1 MRFKKNDK
9 MKWIIK
15 ILLTFILLPFLALS
29 QVKLDVKIEK
39 TNLKIGE
46 VTQVNY
52 VFNEEGKNFVPP
64 SFAGFNKG
72 GSYVSSNEVYDN
84 GEYSIQQVY
93 TFVIQ
98 ATKAGKVTISPANI
112 RFDGK
117 VYSSKP
123 VLVLVS
129 KEKASEVIQRNQNP
143 IPVSKPT
150 STSKTIAGAN
160 NLLFVDVE
168 VNKTSAFVNEPVEV
182 CYRIYLAPNLDVEL
196 NKKIATKFNSFW
208 SQTEDVQGGWERSIV
223 NNRVY
228 KSKVFKKAMLYPQKT
243 GKLEITPIT
252 LDLNINYP
260 TGDYD
265 FFGEPEY
272 NIARREVVSNTKYIQ
287 VNPLPE
293 KGKPENFTGA
303 VGKFE
308 FKVNVQKSELKSG
321 ESLQLDLI
329 VSGNGNLKLFEIP
342 KPSLPSNFEIF
353 EPKHQEFISENMN
366 GISGKIMDSYT
377 IIPQEK
383 GVFRLK
389 PQQFSFF
396 DVQSKTYKTIFSNA
410 VDLNVLQGENQAN
423 VTSVSKS
430 KSEAK
435 EQKEEAKSGFEFTF
449 MHFIGAVSLAGL
461 ALLFFTL
468 KRNKKPIEEEV
479 VVESKPMEK
488 AFSVNE
494 IQDFI
499 SNKELFYQKMEVK
512 IAEFLQH
519 KFSLEKADF
528 NKENIIQKFQEHNVS
543 QENTNDFIGLLQNCE
558 KARYMP
564 TSDANMQLDFEKL
577 QQLVQV
583 IGAKIQ

>member
-1 MRFKKNDK
+1 MNAL
-9 MKWIIK
+9 IK
-15 ILLTFILLPFLALS
+15 IVLTIILLPFLALS
-29 QVKLDVKIEK
+29 QVKLEVKIEK
-39 TNLKIGE
+39 TNLKLGE
-46 VTQVNY
+46 ITQVNY
-52 VFNEEGKNFVPP
+52 VFNEEGRNFVPP

-72 GSYVSSNEVYDN
+72 GSYVSSNEVYNN
-84 GEYSIQQVY
+84 GVYSIQQVY

-98 ATKAGKVTISPANI
+98 AAKPGKVTISPANI

-117 VYSSKP
+117 VYASKP
-123 VLVLVS
+123 IAVTVS
-129 KEKASEVIQRNQNP
+129 KEKASDAIPRNQNP
-143 IPVSKPT
+143 VVTSPKPN
-150 STSKTIAGAN
+150 STTKTIAGAN

-168 VNKTSAFVNEPVEV
+168 INKTAAFVNEPVEV
-182 CYRIYLAPNLDVEL
+182 YYRIYLAPNLEVEL
-196 NKKIATKFNSFW
+196 NKKITTKFNNFW
-208 SQTEDVQGGWERSIV
+208 SQTEDVQGGWERSVV

-228 KSKVFKKAMLYPQKT
+228 KSKIFKKAILYPQKT

-260 TGDYD
+260 TGDFD

-272 NIARREVVSNTKYIQ
+272 SVARREIVSNIKYVQ

-308 FKVNVQKSELKSG
+308 FNVNVQKSELKSG

-342 KPSLPSNFEIF
+342 KPSLPSNFEIY
-353 EPKHQEFISENMN
+353 EPKHQEFINENMK

-383 GVFRLK
+383 GVFKLK

-396 DVQSKTYKTIFSNA
+396 DVQSKTYKTISSDA
-410 VDLNVLQGENQAN
+410 IDLNVLQGENQAN
-423 VTSVSKS
+423 VTSVSKEKTS
-430 KSEAK
+430 VK
-435 EQKEEAKSGFEFTF
+435 EKKDEAKSGFEFTF
-449 MHFIGAVSLAGL
+449 THFIGVVSLAGL

-468 KRNKKPIEEEV
+468 KRNKKPLEDDVVIIE
-479 VVESKPMEK
+479 KPVKKE
-488 AFSVNE
+488 FSVAE
-494 IQDFI
+494 IQEYI
-499 SNKELFYQKMEVK
+499 ANKELFYQKMEVK
-512 IAEFLQH
+512 ITEFLQD
-519 KFSLEKADF
+519 KFSLEKADL
-528 NKENIIQKFQEHNVS
+528 NKENIIQKFKEHNIS
-543 QENTNDFIGLLQNCE
+543 QENTSDFIGLLQNCE

-577 QQLVQV
+577 QHLVQV
-583 IGAKIQ
+583 IST

>member
-1 MRFKKNDK
+1 MNAL
-9 MKWIIK
+9 IK
-15 ILLTFILLPFLALS
+15 IVVTIILLPFLALS
-29 QVKLDVKIEK
+29 QVKLEVKIEK
-39 TNLKIGE
+39 TNLKLGE

-52 VFNEEGKNFVPP
+52 VFNEEGRNFVPP

-84 GEYSIQQVY
+84 GVYSIQQVY

-98 ATKAGKVTISPANI
+98 AAKAGKVTISPANI

-117 VYSSKP
+117 VYASKP
-123 VLVLVS
+123 VVVS
-129 KEKASEVIQRNQNP
+129 VSNEKASDAIQRNQNP
-143 IPVSKPT
+143 IVTSPKPN
-150 STSKTIAGAN
+150 SNNKTIVGAN

-168 VNKTSAFVNEPVEV
+168 INKTSAFVNEPVEV
-182 CYRIYLAPNLDVEL
+182 YYRIYLAPNLDVEL
-196 NKKIATKFNSFW
+196 NKKIATKFNNFW
-208 SQTEDVQGGWERSIV
+208 SQTEDVQGGWERSVV

-228 KSKVFKKAMLYPQKT
+228 KSKVFKKAILYPQKT

-260 TGDYD
+260 TGDFD

-272 NIARREVVSNTKYIQ
+272 NVARREVVSNTKYIQ

-308 FKVNVQKSELKSG
+308 FNVNVQKNELKSG

-329 VSGNGNLKLFEIP
+329 VSGTGNLKLFEIP

-353 EPKHQEFISENMN
+353 EPKHQEFISENMK

-377 IIPQEK
+377 VIPQEK
-383 GVFRLK
+383 GVFKLN

-396 DVQSKTYKTIFSNA
+396 DVQSKSYKTISSDA
-410 VDLNVLQGENQAN
+410 IDLNVLQGENQAN
-423 VTSVSKS
+423 VTSISKV
-430 KSEAK
+430 KTETKGKKEA
-435 EQKEEAKSGFEFTF
+435 ANSGFEFTF
-449 MHFIGAVSLAGL
+449 IHFIGAVAASGL

-468 KRNKKPIEEEV
+468 KRNKKPTEEEV
-479 VVESKPMEK
+479 VIVEKPIKKE
-488 AFSVNE
+488 FSVNE

-499 SNKELFYQKMEVK
+499 THKELFYQKMENK
-512 IAEFLQH
+512 IAEFLEH
-519 KFSLEKADF
+519 KFSLEKADC
-528 NKENIIQKFQEHNVS
+528 NKENIMEKFQEHNVS
-543 QENTNDFIGLLQNCE
+543 QENANDFISLIQNCE

-577 QQLVQV
+577 KHLVQV
-583 IGAKIQ
+583 IGA

>member
-1 MRFKKNDK
+1 MNL
-9 MKWIIK
+9 IIK
-15 ILLTFILLPFLALS
+15 IVLTAILLPFLALS

-39 TNLKIGE
+39 TNLKLGE

-84 GEYSIQQVY
+84 GVYAIQQVY

-98 ATKAGKVTISPANI
+98 AAKAGKVTISPANI

-123 VLVLVS
+123 VLVSVS
-129 KEKASEVIQRNQNP
+129 NEKASNTIPRQNP
-143 IPVSKPT
+143 PAVPKPN
-150 STSKTIAGAN
+150 SNNKSIVGAN

-168 VNKTSAFVNEPVEV
+168 INKTSAFVNEPVEV
-182 CYRIYLAPNLDVEL
+182 YYRIYLAPNLDVEL
-196 NKKIATKFNSFW
+196 NKKIATKFNNFW
-208 SQTEDVQGGWERSIV
+208 SQTEDVQGGWERSVV

-228 KSKVFKKAMLYPQKT
+228 KSKVFKKAILYPQKT

-260 TGDYD
+260 TGDFD

-272 NIARREVVSNTKYIQ
+272 NVARREIVSNIKYIQ
-287 VNPLPE
+287 VKALPE
-293 KGKPENFTGA
+293 KGKPDNFTGA

-308 FKVNVQKSELKSG
+308 FNVNVQKSELKSG

-342 KPSLPSNFEIF
+342 KPTLPSNFEIF
-353 EPKHQEFISENMN
+353 EPKHQEFISENMK

-377 IIPQEK
+377 VIPQGK

-396 DVQSKTYKTIFSNA
+396 DVQSKTYKTISSDA
-410 VDLNVLQGENQAN
+410 IDLNVLQGENQAG
-423 VTSVSKS
+423 VTPVSKA
-430 KSEAK
+430 KSSVNEK
-435 EQKEEAKSGFEFTF
+435 KEEAKSGFEFTF
-449 MHFIGAVSLAGL
+449 MHFIGAVAAGGF

-479 VVESKPMEK
+479 VTFAKPIK
-488 AFSVNE
+488 KDFSVTE
-494 IQDFI
+494 VQDFI
-499 SNKELFYQKMEVK
+499 NNKELFYQKMEVK
-512 IAEFLQH
+512 IAEFLQY
-519 KFSLEKADF
+519 KFSLQKADF

-543 QENTNDFIGLLQNCE
+543 KENTNDFIGLLQNCE

-577 QQLVQV
+577 QHLVKV
-583 IGAKIQ
+583 IGA

>member
-1 MRFKKNDK
+1 MFKKEKIGK
-9 MKWIIK
+9 MNLIFK
-15 ILLTFILLPFLALS
+15 IVITAILLPFLALS
-29 QVKLDVKIEK
+29 QVKLEVKIEK
-39 TNLKIGE
+39 TNLKLGE

-52 VFNEEGKNFVPP
+52 VFNEEGRNFVPP

-72 GSYVSSNEVYDN
+72 GEYVSSNEVYDN

-93 TFVIQ
+93 TYVIQ
-98 ATKAGKVTISPANI
+98 AAKAGKVTISPANI

-117 VYSSKP
+117 VYASKP
-123 VLVLVS
+123 VLVSVS
-129 KEKASEVIQRNQNP
+129 NEKASNAIPRQNP
-143 IPVSKPT
+143 PPIPKPNANN
-150 STSKTIAGAN
+150 KTIAGAN

-168 VNKTSAFVNEPVEV
+168 INKTSAFVNEPVEV
-182 CYRIYLAPNLDVEL
+182 YYRIYLAPNLDVEL
-196 NKKIATKFNSFW
+196 NKKITTKFNNFW
-208 SQTEDVQGGWERSIV
+208 SQTEDVQGGWERSVV

-228 KSKVFKKAMLYPQKT
+228 KSKVFKKAILYPQKT

-265 FFGEPEY
+265 FFGQPEY
-272 NIARREVVSNTKYIQ
+272 SMARREVVSNTKHIQ
-287 VNPLPE
+287 VKALPE

-308 FKVNVQKSELKSG
+308 FNVNVQKSELKSG

-353 EPKHQEFISENMN
+353 EPKHQEFISENMK

-377 IIPQEK
+377 VIPQEK

-396 DVQSKTYKTIFSNA
+396 DVQSKTYKTISSDA

-423 VTSVSKS
+423 VTSIPKS
-430 KSEAK
+430 KSEVK
-435 EQKEEAKSGFEFTF
+435 QQKEEAKSGFEFTF
-449 MHFIGAVSLAGL
+449 IHFIGTVFLAGL

-479 VVESKPMEK
+479 VTVVKPIKKE
-488 AFSVNE
+488 FSVNE
-494 IQDFI
+494 IQDFV
-499 SNKELFYQKMEVK
+499 SNKELFYQKMESK

-528 NKENIIQKFQEHNVS
+528 NKENIIQKFQENNIS
-543 QENTNDFIGLLQNCE
+543 QENTNDFIGLLQSCE

-564 TSDANMQLDFEKL
+564 TTDANMQLDFEKL
-577 QQLVQV
+577 QHLVKV
-583 IGAKIQ
+583 IGA

>member
-1 MRFKKNDK
+1 MNSL
-9 MKWIIK
+9 IK
-15 ILLTFILLPFLALS
+15 ILLTIILLPFLALS
-29 QVKLDVKIEK
+29 QVKLEVKIEK
-39 TNLKIGE
+39 TNLKLGE

-52 VFNEEGKNFVPP
+52 VFNEEGSNFVPP
-64 SFAGFNKG
+64 SFAGFNRG

-84 GEYSIQQVY
+84 GEYAIQQVY

-98 ATKAGKVTISPANI
+98 AAKAGKVTISPATIKFN
-112 RFDGK
+112 GK
-117 VYSSKP
+117 VYASKP
-123 VLVLVS
+123 ILVSVS
-129 KEKASEVIQRNQNP
+129 KEKAVEVNQRIQNP
-143 IPVSKPT
+143 VVT
-150 STSKTIAGAN
+150 TSKSNTGNKTVSGAN

-168 VNKTSAFVNEPVEV
+168 VNKTTAFVNEPVEV
-182 CYRIYLAPNLDVEL
+182 YYRIYVAPNLEVEL
-196 NKKIATKFNSFW
+196 NKKIATKFNNFW
-208 SQTEDVQGGWERSIV
+208 SQTEDIQGEWERSVV

-260 TGDYD
+260 TGDFD

-272 NIARREVVSNTKYIQ
+272 NVARREIVSNTKNIQ

-293 KGKPENFTGA
+293 KGKPDNFTGA
-303 VGKFE
+303 VGQFKFD
-308 FKVNVQKSELKSG
+308 VNVQKKELKSG

-329 VSGNGNLKLFEIP
+329 VSGKGNLKLFEIP

-353 EPKHQEFISENMN
+353 EPKHQDFISENMK

-383 GVFRLK
+383 GVFKLK

-396 DVQSKTYKTIFSNA
+396 DVQSKTYKTISSEA
-410 VDLNVLQGENQAN
+410 VDLNVLQGENQGN
-423 VTSVSKS
+423 ITSTSKG
-430 KSEAK
+430 KSPIN
-435 EQKEEAKSGFEFTF
+435 EQKEEVKTGFEFTF
-449 MHFIGAVSLAGL
+449 VHFISLVAVGGL

-468 KRNKKPIEEEV
+468 RKNKRPTEEAVVIVEKPV
-479 VVESKPMEK
+479 NN
-488 AFSVNE
+488 AFSVTE
-494 IQDFI
+494 IQDFL
-499 SNKELFYQKMEVK
+499 SNKELFYQKMEAK
-512 IAEFLQH
+512 MYDFLQH

-543 QENTNDFIGLLQNCE
+543 KENTNDFIGLLQNCE

-577 QQLVQV
+577 KHLVQV
-583 IGAKIQ
+583 IGV

>member
-1 MRFKKNDK
+1 
-9 MKWIIK
+9 MKLIIK
-15 ILLTFILLPFLALS
+15 IVLTAILLPFLALS

-39 TNLKIGE
+39 TNLKLGE

-52 VFNEEGKNFVPP
+52 VFNEEGKNFTPP

-98 ATKAGKVTISPANI
+98 AAKAGKVTISPANI
-112 RFDGK
+112 RFDGR

-123 VLVLVS
+123 VSVS
-129 KEKASEVIQRNQNP
+129 VSNERASELAQRNQNP
-143 IPVSKPT
+143 PPVPKPT
-150 STSKTIAGAN
+150 ATSKSIAGAN

-182 CYRIYLAPNLDVEL
+182 YYRIYLAPNLDVEL
-196 NKKIATKFNSFW
+196 NKKIATKFNNFW
-208 SQTEDVQGGWERSIV
+208 SQTEDIQGGWERSVV

-228 KSKVFKKAMLYPQKT
+228 KSKVFKKAILYPQKT
-243 GKLEITPIT
+243 GKLEINPIT
-252 LDLNINYP
+252 LDLNIHYP

-265 FFGEPEY
+265 FFGQQEFS
-272 NIARREVVSNTKYIQ
+272 IARREIVSNIKHIQ
-287 VNPLPE
+287 VNALPE

-303 VGKFE
+303 VGKFK
-308 FKVNVQKSELKSG
+308 FDVNVQKSELKSG

-329 VSGNGNLKLFEIP
+329 VSGTGNLKLFEIP

-353 EPKHQEFISENMN
+353 EPKHQEFISENMK

-377 IIPQEK
+377 VIPQEK

-396 DVQSKTYKTIFSNA
+396 DVQSKTYKTISSKS
-410 VDLNVLQGENQAN
+410 VDLNVLQGENQTN
-423 VTSVSKS
+423 VTSD
-430 KSEAK
+430 AK
-435 EQKEEAKSGFEFTF
+435 VKPDVKEPKEEAKSGFEFTF
-449 MHFIGAVSLAGL
+449 MHFIGTVSLAGL
-461 ALLFFTL
+461 ALLFFAL
-468 KRNKKPIEEEV
+468 RRNKKPVENEV
-479 VVESKPMEK
+479 IAEVKFVKK
-488 AFSVNE
+488 DFSVNE

-499 SNKELFYQKMEVK
+499 SNKEVFYQKMENK

-519 KFSLEKADF
+519 KFSLEKADL
-528 NKENIIQKFQEHNVS
+528 NKENIIQKFQEHHVS
-543 QENTNDFIGLLQNCE
+543 TENTTDFIGLLQSCE

-564 TSDANMQLDFEKL
+564 TSDANMQSDFEKL
-577 QQLVQV
+577 QHLVKV
-583 IGAKIQ
+583 IGA

>member
-1 MRFKKNDK
+1 MNAL
-9 MKWIIK
+9 IK
-15 ILLTFILLPFLALS
+15 IVVTIILLPFLALS
-29 QVKLDVKIEK
+29 QVKLEVKIEK
-39 TNLKIGE
+39 TNLKLGE

-52 VFNEEGKNFVPP
+52 VFNEEGRNFVPP

-84 GEYSIQQVY
+84 GVYSIQQVY
-93 TFVIQ
+93 TYVIQ
-98 ATKAGKVTISPANI
+98 ASKAGKVTISPANI

-117 VYSSKP
+117 VYASKP
-123 VLVLVS
+123 VLVSVS
-129 KEKASEVIQRNQNP
+129 NDKASNAIPRQNP
-143 IPVSKPT
+143 PATPKPN
-150 STSKTIAGAN
+150 SNNKTITGAN

-168 VNKTSAFVNEPVEV
+168 MNKTSAYVNEPVEV
-182 CYRIYLAPNLDVEL
+182 YYRIYLAPNLDVEL
-196 NKKIATKFNSFW
+196 NKKIATKFNNFW
-208 SQTEDVQGGWERSIV
+208 SQTEDIQGGWERSVV

-228 KSKVFKKAMLYPQKT
+228 KSKVFKKAILYPQKT
-243 GKLEITPIT
+243 GKLEISPIT

-260 TGDYD
+260 TGDFD

-272 NIARREVVSNTKYIQ
+272 NMARREVVSNIKYIQ

-308 FKVNVQKSELKSG
+308 FDVNVQKSELKSG

-329 VSGNGNLKLFEIP
+329 VSGTGNLKLFEIP

-353 EPKHQEFISENMN
+353 EPKHQEFISENMK

-377 IIPQEK
+377 VIPQEK
-383 GVFRLK
+383 GSFKLK

-396 DVQSKTYKTIFSNA
+396 DVQSKTYKTISSDA
-410 VDLNVLQGENQAN
+410 IDLNVLQGENQAN
-423 VTSVSKS
+423 VTSVSKV
-430 KSEAK
+430 KSEVK
-435 EQKEEAKSGFEFTF
+435 EQKEAENSGFEFTF
-449 MHFIGAVSLAGL
+449 IHFIGAVTVSGL

-468 KRNKKPIEEEV
+468 KRNKKPIEKEV
-479 VVESKPMEK
+479 VILEKPVKKE
-488 AFSVNE
+488 FYVSE

-499 SNKELFYQKMEVK
+499 TNKELFYQKMEVK
-512 IAEFLQH
+512 IAEFLEH
-519 KFSLEKADF
+519 KFALEKADF

-543 QENTNDFIGLLQNCE
+543 QENTNDFIGLLQSCE

-564 TSDANMQLDFEKL
+564 TSDANMQLDFQKL
-577 QQLVQV
+577 QHLVKV
-583 IGAKIQ
+583 IGV

>member
-1 MRFKKNDK
+1 MNSL
-9 MKWIIK
+9 IK
-15 ILLTFILLPFLALS
+15 IVITIILLPFLALS
-29 QVKLDVKIEK
+29 QVKLEVKIEK
-39 TNLKIGE
+39 TSLKLGE

-52 VFNEEGKNFVPP
+52 VFNEEGRNFVPP

-72 GSYVSSNEVYDN
+72 GSYVSSNEVYNN
-84 GEYSIQQVY
+84 GVYSIQQVY
-93 TFVIQ
+93 TYVIQ
-98 ATKAGKVTISPANI
+98 AAKAGKVTISPANI

-117 VYSSKP
+117 VYASNP
-123 VLVLVS
+123 VLVSVS
-129 KEKASEVIQRNQNP
+129 NEKASNAIPRQNP
-143 IPVSKPT
+143 PATPKPN
-150 STSKTIAGAN
+150 SNNKTITGAN

-182 CYRIYLAPNLDVEL
+182 YYRIYLAPNLDVEL
-196 NKKIATKFNSFW
+196 NKKIATKFNNFW
-208 SQTEDVQGGWERSIV
+208 SQTEDVQGGWERSVV

-228 KSKVFKKAMLYPQKT
+228 KSKLFKKAILYPQKT

-265 FFGEPEY
+265 FFGQPEY
-272 NIARREVVSNTKYIQ
+272 RVARREVVSNVKHIQ

-293 KGKPENFTGA
+293 KGKPDNFTGA

-308 FKVNVQKSELKSG
+308 FNVNVQKSELKSG

-342 KPSLPSNFEIF
+342 KPSLPSNFEIY
-353 EPKHQEFISENMN
+353 EPKHQEFISENMK

-389 PQQFSFF
+389 PQLFSFF
-396 DVQSKTYKTIFSNA
+396 DVQSKSYKTISSEA

-423 VTSVSKS
+423 VTATSKA
-430 KSEAK
+430 KPEVK
-435 EQKEEAKSGFEFTF
+435 EQKEETKFGFEFTF
-449 MHFIGAVSLAGL
+449 MHFIGTVAAGGL

-468 KRNKKPIEEEV
+468 KRNKKPSEEEV
-479 VVESKPMEK
+479 IVEEEPIKK
-488 AFSVNE
+488 DFSVTE
-494 IQDFI
+494 IQEFI
-499 SNKELFYQKMEVK
+499 SNKELFYQKMEGK
-512 IAEFLQH
+512 IAEFLHH

-528 NKENIIQKFQEHNVS
+528 NKDNIIQKFQEYNVS
-543 QENTNDFIGLLQNCE
+543 PENTTDFIGLLQSCE

-564 TSDANMQLDFEKL
+564 TSEGNMQLDFEKL
-577 QQLVQV
+577 QHLVQV
-583 IGAKIQ
+583 IGA

>member
-1 MRFKKNDK
+1 MSAL
-9 MKWIIK
+9 IK
-15 ILLTFILLPFLALS
+15 IVVTIILLPFLALS
-29 QVKLDVKIEK
+29 QVKLEVKIEK
-39 TNLKIGE
+39 TNLKLGE

-52 VFNEEGKNFVPP
+52 VFNEEGRNFVPP

-84 GEYSIQQVY
+84 GVYSIQQVY
-93 TFVIQ
+93 TYVIQ
-98 ATKAGKVTISPANI
+98 AAKAGKVTISPANI

-117 VYSSKP
+117 VYASKP
-123 VLVLVS
+123 VLVSVS
-129 KEKASEVIQRNQNP
+129 NEKASNAIPRQNP
-143 IPVSKPT
+143 PATPKPN
-150 STSKTIAGAN
+150 SNNKTITGAN

-182 CYRIYLAPNLDVEL
+182 YYRIYLAPNLDVEL
-196 NKKIATKFNSFW
+196 NKKIATKFNNFW
-208 SQTEDVQGGWERSIV
+208 SQTEDVQGGWERSVV

-228 KSKVFKKAMLYPQKT
+228 KSKLFKKAILYPQKT

-265 FFGEPEY
+265 FFGQPEY
-272 NIARREVVSNTKYIQ
+272 SVARREVISNVKQIQ

-293 KGKPENFTGA
+293 KGKPDNFTGA

-308 FKVNVQKSELKSG
+308 FNVNLQKSELKSG

-342 KPSLPSNFEIF
+342 KPSLPSNFEIY
-353 EPKHQEFISENMN
+353 EPKHQEFISENMK

-396 DVQSKTYKTIFSNA
+396 DVQSKSYKTISSEA

-423 VTSVSKS
+423 VTATSKA
-430 KSEAK
+430 KPEVK
-435 EQKEEAKSGFEFTF
+435 EQKEETKSGFEFTF
-449 MHFIGAVSLAGL
+449 MHFIGTVAVGGL

-468 KRNKKPIEEEV
+468 KRNKKPSEEEV
-479 VVESKPMEK
+479 IVEEEPIKK
-488 AFSVNE
+488 DFSVTE
-494 IQDFI
+494 IQEFI
-499 SNKELFYQKMEVK
+499 SNKELFYQKMEGK

-528 NKENIIQKFQEHNVS
+528 NKDNIIQKFQEYNVS
-543 QENTNDFIGLLQNCE
+543 PENTTDFIGLLQSCE

-564 TSDANMQLDFEKL
+564 TSEGNMQLDFEKL
-577 QQLVQV
+577 QHLVQV
-583 IGAKIQ
+583 IGA

>member
-1 MRFKKNDK
+1 MNSL
-9 MKWIIK
+9 IK
-15 ILLTFILLPFLALS
+15 IVVTIILLPFLALS
-29 QVKLDVKIEK
+29 QVKLEVKIEK
-39 TNLKIGE
+39 TNLKLGE

-52 VFNEEGKNFVPP
+52 VFNEEGRNFVPP

-84 GEYSIQQVY
+84 GVYSIQQVY
-93 TFVIQ
+93 TYVIQ
-98 ATKAGKVTISPANI
+98 AAKAGKVTISPANI

-117 VYSSKP
+117 VYASKP
-123 VLVLVS
+123 VLVSVS
-129 KEKASEVIQRNQNP
+129 NEKASNAIPRQNP
-143 IPVSKPT
+143 PATPKPN
-150 STSKTIAGAN
+150 SNNKTITGAN

-182 CYRIYLAPNLDVEL
+182 YYRIYLAPNLDVEL
-196 NKKIATKFNSFW
+196 NKKIATKFNNFW
-208 SQTEDVQGGWERSIV
+208 SQTEDVQGGWERSVV

-228 KSKVFKKAMLYPQKT
+228 KSKLFKKAILYPQKT

-265 FFGEPEY
+265 FFGQPEY
-272 NIARREVVSNTKYIQ
+272 SVARREVVSNSKHIQ

-293 KGKPENFTGA
+293 KGKPDNFTGA

-308 FKVNVQKSELKSG
+308 FNVNVQKSELKSG

-342 KPSLPSNFEIF
+342 KPSLPSNFEIY
-353 EPKHQEFISENMN
+353 EPKHQEFISENMK

-396 DVQSKTYKTIFSNA
+396 DVQSKSYKTISSEA

-423 VTSVSKS
+423 VTATSKA
-430 KSEAK
+430 KPEVK
-435 EQKEEAKSGFEFTF
+435 EQKEETKSGFEFTF
-449 MHFIGAVSLAGL
+449 MHFIGTVAVGGL

-468 KRNKKPIEEEV
+468 KRNKKPSEEEV
-479 VVESKPMEK
+479 IVEEEPIKK
-488 AFSVNE
+488 DFSVTE
-494 IQDFI
+494 IQEFI
-499 SNKELFYQKMEVK
+499 SNKELFYQKMEGK

-528 NKENIIQKFQEHNVS
+528 NKDNIIQKFQEYNVS
-543 QENTNDFIGLLQNCE
+543 PENTTDFIGLLQSCE
-558 KARYMP
+558 KARYLP
-564 TSDANMQLDFEKL
+564 TSEGNMQLDFEKL
-577 QQLVQV
+577 QHLVQV
-583 IGAKIQ
+583 IGA